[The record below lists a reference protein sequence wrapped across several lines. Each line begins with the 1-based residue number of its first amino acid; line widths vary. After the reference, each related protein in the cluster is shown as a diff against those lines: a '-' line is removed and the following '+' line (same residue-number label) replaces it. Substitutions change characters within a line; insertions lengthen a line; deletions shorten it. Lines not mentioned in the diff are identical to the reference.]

1 MVHGAARVGARRTA
15 SRALSGIF
23 NVLYWQGV
31 CDELGG
37 RRILWQSVAGHTP
50 VAA

>member
-1 MVHGAARVGARRTA
+1 VT

-23 NVLYWQGV
+23 NILYWQGV

-37 RRILWQSVAGHTP
+37 RDILWGSVADGAVQGT
-50 VAA
+50 